1 MSHNNYDHQCIG
13 AGIGTPTSFEIT
25 VIFAHFAACVL
36 STAVKVLQSL
46 RYAGVT
52 AGFKSINL
60 ESCECVVDGN
70 ESDTTYLTNAALNIT
85 GESTNNFCREMGIT
99 SYL

>member
-13 AGIGTPTSFEIT
+13 AGMGTPTSFEIT
-25 VIFAHFAACVL
+25 V
-36 STAVKVLQSL
+36 T
-46 RYAGVT
+46 
-52 AGFKSINL
+52 INL